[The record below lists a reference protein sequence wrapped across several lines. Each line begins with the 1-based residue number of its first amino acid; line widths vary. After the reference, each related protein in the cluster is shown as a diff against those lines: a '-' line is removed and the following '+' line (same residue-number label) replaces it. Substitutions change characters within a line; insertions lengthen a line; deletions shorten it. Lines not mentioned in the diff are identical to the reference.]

1 MTKVRTAAFRV
12 DASLDMGT
20 GHVMRCLTLA
30 DELGRHGV
38 HSIFVSSAHEGNLT
52 EFVSAKGYEVRILP
66 LGDLETSNPDGP
78 AHAHWLGK
86 PWEQD
91 AQQTLEVLQGEKFDW
106 LVVDHYALDSRWEL
120 AVKPAYARLLVIDDL
135 ADRAHASD
143 AVLDQNLGSTEQR
156 YAGKVPGGC
165 RVFAGAKYAMLRPE
179 FAALRDVSLTRRQQ
193 GEFQRLL
200 ITMGGV
206 DKHNATGQV
215 LQAIQTMKS
224 LPANLQIDVVMGQHA
239 PWLEV
244 VRNQVANMPHKTVV
258 HVNTPEMAKLMV
270 TSDLAIGAAGS
281 TSWERCALGL
291 PTIMAVLAENQREA
305 AQHLGESG
313 AVLVADMDGAFSD
326 NVRRCVEQIVE
337 QPDLLKRMSRHAAAI
352 TSGDGAQI
360 LAKWMKEYGNE

>member
-38 HSIFVSSAHEGNLT
+38 RSIFVSSAHEGSLT
-52 EFVSAKGYEVRILP
+52 EFVRAKGYDVRVLP
-66 LGDLETSNPDGP
+66 LGDLETIYPTEP
-78 AHAHWLGK
+78 VHAHWLGK
-86 PWEQD
+86 PWKQD
-91 AQQTLEVLQGEKFDW
+91 AQQTLEVLQDEKFDW

-120 AVKPAYARLLVIDDL
+120 AVKPAYTRLLVIDDL
-135 ADRAHASD
+135 ADRAHACD

-156 YAGKVPGGC
+156 YVGKVPTAC
-165 RVFAGAKYAMLRPE
+165 RLFVGARYAVLRPE
-179 FAALRDVSLTRRQQ
+179 FVALREVSLARRQQ
-193 GEFQRLL
+193 GELRRLL
-200 ITMGGV
+200 VAMGGV
-206 DKHNATGQV
+206 DKYNATGQV
-215 LQAIQTMKS
+215 LQAIQATKS

-244 VRNQVANMPHKTVV
+244 IRNLAMGLPYKTVV
-258 HVNTPEMAKLMV
+258 HVNTAEMAKLMAA
-270 TSDLAIGAAGS
+270 SDLAIGAAGS

-291 PTIMAVLAENQREA
+291 PTIMAVLAENQRKA

-313 AVLVADMDGAFSD
+313 AVLVADMDGNFSD
-326 NVRRCVEQIVE
+326 NVKHYLEQVVEH
-337 QPDLLKRMSRHAAAI
+337 PDLLKRMSRHAAAI
-352 TSGDGAQI
+352 TSGDGAQV